1 MQRYFSKDREDNY
14 MVLDKNDLH
23 HIKNVMRMNVGDEI
37 EVIYEEKLYICGI
50 DDINSNKYYI
60 VRECNDNNEMDIELI
75 VAVGLV
81 KEQKMD
87 LILQK
92 LTELG
97 VKRII
102 PVKMER
108 SIVKLDDKKKSKK
121 LDRWRSICKEASEQ
135 SKRNIIPIVD
145 DFKNIDELG
154 KIEADYKFVC
164 SVENKNNLINK
175 YLQKK
180 TNCVKM
186 IFVIGPEGGITF
198 REEELLNEMGFESIS
213 LGSRVLRVETACI
226 YIASVVSFV
235 NMG

>member
-1 MQRYFSKDREDNY
+1 MQRYFAKERNGNSFILSDGD
-14 MVLDKNDLH
+14 MH
-23 HIKNVMRMNVGDEI
+23 HIFRVMRMNIGEKI
-37 EVIYEEKLYICGI
+37 EVIHNKVLYICRV
-50 DDINSNKYYI
+50 DNINVNKFSI
-60 VRECNDNNEMDIELI
+60 VRECNDNNEMDIELV

-92 LTELG
+92 LTEIG
-97 VKRII
+97 VSRII

-121 LDRWRSICKEASEQ
+121 LDRWRSICKEAAEQ

-145 DFKNIDELG
+145 NICNIDELK
-154 KIEADYKFVC
+154 KIDADYKYVC
-164 SVENKNNLINK
+164 SVSNKENLVNK

-180 TNCVKM
+180 SKCAKM
-186 IFVIGPEGGITF
+186 IFVIGPEGGITT
-198 REEELLNEMGFESIS
+198 EEEMLLNEMGYISIS
-213 LGSRVLRVETACI
+213 LGKRVLRVETACI

-235 NMG
+235 SMG